1 VRLQVGFDA
10 HLLSRSRGYRAAG
23 MSRHIEN
30 LLEHLPAAAP
40 DVRLSVF
47 VGPDGLP
54 DAPPRTNVS
63 YRVAR
68 LRTERPRN
76 RIVWEQ
82 LLAPGQLRGLD
93 VCHFPAN
100 VVTVATTCRRVVTV
114 HDLSFERFPE
124 LFHRANRAYQRAMVR
139 LSTRLASR
147 VIAVS
152 DSTRR
157 DLVELLGVPER
168 KIEVIPNGVEPAFRP
183 RSADEV
189 AAFRA
194 EKGLPADFILYLG
207 TLEPRKNLLTLLRAY
222 ARLRRTR
229 DLPHALVL
237 AGGKGWLYETIFAEV
252 ERLGLGGQVYFPGF
266 VDFDE
271 QPLWYN
277 AAAVFAYPSLY
288 EGFGLPPLEA
298 MACGTPVV
306 TSDAT
311 SLPEVVG
318 DAGLMVAPTDE
329 SALADAL
336 GRLIDDEPLRARLR
350 AAGPA
355 RAAGFGWDSIARRTA
370 AVYRAVA

>member
-1 VRLQVGFDA
+1 LQIGYDA
-10 HLLSRSRGYRAAG
+10 HLLSRSRSYRAAG
-23 MSRHIEN
+23 VSRHIRN
-30 LLEHLPAAAP
+30 LLEHLPLAAP
-40 DVRLSVF
+40 DARLRVF

-54 DAPPRTNVS
+54 EAPPPPSVS

-76 RIVWEQ
+76 RILWEQ
-82 LLAPGQLRGLD
+82 LLAPWELGGLD
-93 VCHFPAN
+93 LCHFPAN
-100 VVTVATTCRRVVTV
+100 VVTLATACPRVVTV

-139 LSTRLASR
+139 LSTRLAGR

-157 DLVELLGVPER
+157 ELVELLRVPER
-168 KIEVIPNGVEPAFRP
+168 KIEVIPNGVERCFRP
-183 RSADEV
+183 LPADQV
-189 AAFRA
+189 AGFRA
-194 EKGLPADFILYLG
+194 EKGLPERFILHLG
-207 TLEPRKNLLTLLRAY
+207 TLEPRKNIVTLLRAY
-222 ARLRRTR
+222 ARLRRAR

-252 ERLGLGGQVYFPGF
+252 ERLGLTDRVYFPGF
-266 VDFDE
+266 VEFDE

-288 EGFGLPPLEA
+288 EGFGFPPLEA

-306 TSDAT
+306 TSNAT

-318 DAGLMVAPTDE
+318 EAGLMVAPTDE
-329 SALADAL
+329 AALADAL
-336 GRLIDDEPLRARLR
+336 WRLIDDQTLRARLR

-355 RAAGFGWDSIARRTA
+355 RASRFGWDATAARTA
-370 AVYRAVA
+370 AVYRAAA